1 MTDLDIL
8 NYFLSQLV
16 NGLKLGS
23 VYAMVAIGYSMVY
36 GILRLINF
44 AHGDIMTVGVYT
56 ILVLMTTF
64 GMPLWSTVLI
74 AIVIAVAVGLSAERV
89 AYRPLR
95 TAGEESTLVSS
106 LAVSIF
112 LQNLMVMIFSPQR
125 KAFQL
130 PENLTVLHQIGSIK
144 LSTMNII
151 TFISVFLILIV
162 LSYVIKK
169 TRIGM
174 AMRACSDNMNASKLM
189 GININV
195 VIVAAFAIG
204 SALAALSGLML
215 AGEYKTIDPLM
226 GFIPGLKAFCA
237 AVLGGIGRLEGAVL
251 GGFIMG
257 IAEMLF
263 AGLMPTEITPYRDA
277 FVFLLLI
284 VVLLIRPNGILGSKD
299 GGRS

>member
-1 MTDLDIL
+1 MFTFE
-8 NYFLSQLV
+8 YFLSQLF

-56 ILVLMTTF
+56 ILVLTTAF
-64 GMPLWSTVLI
+64 GMPLWITVIFSVLVSI
-74 AIVIAVAVGLSAERV
+74 LVGLAAERI

-95 TAGEESTLVSS
+95 DAGEETTLISS
-106 LAVSIF
+106 LAVSI
-112 LQNLMVMIFSPQR
+112 LIQNLLVMIFSPQR
-125 KAFQL
+125 VAFHL
-130 PENLTVLHQIGSIK
+130 PEYLSKLYTFGTVR
-144 LSTMNII
+144 LSAMNII
-151 TFISVFLILIV
+151 TFISVFVILII
-162 LSYVIKK
+162 LSYMIKYTK
-169 TRIGM
+169 IGM
-174 AMRACSDNMNASKLM
+174 AMRACSDNMNAAKLM
-189 GININV
+189 GININTVV
-195 VIVAAFAIG
+195 VIAFIIG

-226 GFIPGLKAFCA
+226 GFVPGLKAFSA
-237 AVLGGIGRLEGAVL
+237 AVLGGIGSLSGAVL
-251 GGFIMG
+251 GGFILG

-284 VVLLIRPNGILGSKD
+284 LVLLIKPNGILGSSD

>member
-1 MTDLDIL
+1 MFTFE
-8 NYFLSQLV
+8 YFLSQLF

-56 ILVLMTTF
+56 ILVLSTAF
-64 GMPLWSTVLI
+64 GMPLWATIIISIIISIL
-74 AIVIAVAVGLSAERV
+74 VGLTAERV

-95 TAGEESTLVSS
+95 DAGEETTLISS
-106 LAVSIF
+106 LAVSI
-112 LQNLMVMIFSPQR
+112 LIQNLLVMIFSPQR
-125 KAFQL
+125 VAFHL
-130 PENLTVLHQIGSIK
+130 PEYLSKLHTFGTIR
-144 LSTMNII
+144 LSTINII
-151 TFISVFLILIV
+151 TFISVFVILIA
-162 LSYVIKK
+162 LSYIIKYTK
-169 TRIGM
+169 IGM
-174 AMRACSDNMNASKLM
+174 AMRACSDNMNAAKLM
-189 GININV
+189 GININTV
-195 VIVAAFAIG
+195 VVVAFVIG
-204 SALAALSGLML
+204 SGLAALSGLML

-226 GFIPGLKAFCA
+226 GFVPGLKAFSA
-237 AVLGGIGRLEGAVL
+237 AVLGGIGSLSGAVL
-251 GGFIMG
+251 GGFILG

-284 VVLLIRPNGILGSKD
+284 LVLLIKPNGILGSND

>member
-1 MTDLDIL
+1 MDDFT
-8 NYFLSQLV
+8 YFLSQFV
-16 NGLKLGS
+16 NGVKLGS

-56 ILVLMTTF
+56 ILVLSAAF
-64 GMPLWSTVLI
+64 GMPLWASVVI
-74 AIVIAVAVGLSAERV
+74 SVIIAVLVGLTAERV

-95 TAGEESTLVSS
+95 SAGEETTLVSS

-112 LQNLMVMIFSPQR
+112 LQNLLVMIFSPQR
-125 KAFQL
+125 KAFHL
-130 PENLTVLHQIGSIK
+130 PDYLSTLHTFGTIK

-151 TFISVFLILIV
+151 TFIAVFLILII
-162 LSYVIKK
+162 LSYIIKN

-189 GININV
+189 GINITS
-195 VIVAAFAIG
+195 VIVTAFIIG
-204 SALAALSGLML
+204 SGLAALSGLML

-226 GFIPGLKAFCA
+226 GFVPGLKAFCA
-237 AVLGGIGRLEGAVL
+237 AVLGGIGSLSGAVL
-251 GGFIMG
+251 GGFVLG

-277 FVFLLLI
+277 FVFTLLI
-284 VVLLIRPNGILGSKD
+284 GVLLIRPNGILGSKN

>member
-1 MTDLDIL
+1 MFTFE
-8 NYFLSQLV
+8 YFLSQLV

-56 ILVLMTTF
+56 ILVLTTAF
-64 GMPLWSTVLI
+64 GMPLWITVLI
-74 AIVIAVAVGLSAERV
+74 SIIISVLVGLTAERV

-95 TAGEESTLVSS
+95 DAGEETTLISS
-106 LAVSIF
+106 LAVSI
-112 LQNLMVMIFSPQR
+112 LIQNLLVMIFSPQR
-125 KAFQL
+125 VAFHL
-130 PENLTVLHQIGSIK
+130 PEYLSKLYTFGTVR
-144 LSTMNII
+144 LSTINII
-151 TFISVFLILIV
+151 TFISVFVILIL
-162 LSYVIKK
+162 LSYMIKY

-174 AMRACSDNMNASKLM
+174 AMRACSDNMNAAKLM
-189 GININV
+189 GININTV
-195 VIVAAFAIG
+195 VVVAFIIG
-204 SALAALSGLML
+204 SGLAALSGLML

-226 GFIPGLKAFCA
+226 GFVPGLKAFSA
-237 AVLGGIGRLEGAVL
+237 AVLGGIGSLSGAVL
-251 GGFIMG
+251 GGFILG
-257 IAEMLF
+257 VAEMLF

-284 VVLLIRPNGILGSKD
+284 LVLLIKPNGILGSSD

>member
-1 MTDLDIL
+1 MEQAI
-8 NYFLSQLV
+8 YFLSQFV

-56 ILVLMTTF
+56 ILVLSTAF
-64 GMPLWSTVLI
+64 GMPLWAAV
-74 AIVIAVAVGLSAERV
+74 AISIIMAVAVGLTAERL

-95 TAGEESTLVSS
+95 SEGEETTLISS

-112 LQNLMVMIFSPQR
+112 IQNLMMMLFSPQR
-125 KAFQL
+125 KAFHL
-130 PENLTVLHQIGSIK
+130 PERLTILHSVGTVK

-151 TFISVFLILIV
+151 TFISVFIIL
-162 LSYVIKK
+162 LALTYVIKK

-189 GININV
+189 GINITTV
-195 VIVAAFAIG
+195 VVTAFIIG
-204 SALAALSGLML
+204 SSLAALSGLML

-226 GFIPGLKAFCA
+226 GFVPGLKAFCA
-237 AVLGGIGRLEGAVL
+237 AVLGGIGNLGGAVL
-251 GGFIMG
+251 GGFVLG

-263 AGLMPTEITPYRDA
+263 AGLMPTGITPYRDA
-277 FVFLLLI
+277 FVFTVLI
-284 VVLLIRPNGILGSKD
+284 GVLLVRPNGILGTRE

>member
-1 MTDLDIL
+1 MFTFE
-8 NYFLSQLV
+8 YFLSQLF

-56 ILVLMTTF
+56 ILVLTTAF
-64 GMPLWSTVLI
+64 GMPLWVTIIIS
-74 AIVIAVAVGLSAERV
+74 VIISILVGLTAERV

-95 TAGEESTLVSS
+95 DAGEETTLISS
-106 LAVSIF
+106 LAVSI
-112 LQNLMVMIFSPQR
+112 LIQNLLVMIFSPQR
-125 KAFQL
+125 VAFHL
-130 PENLTVLHQIGSIK
+130 PEYLSKLYTFGTIR
-144 LSTMNII
+144 LSTINII
-151 TFISVFLILIV
+151 TFISVFVILIA
-162 LSYVIKK
+162 LSYIIKYTK
-169 TRIGM
+169 IGM
-174 AMRACSDNMNASKLM
+174 AMRACSDNMNAAKLM
-189 GININV
+189 GININTV
-195 VIVAAFAIG
+195 VVVAFVIG
-204 SALAALSGLML
+204 SGLAALSGLML

-226 GFIPGLKAFCA
+226 GFVPGLKAFSA
-237 AVLGGIGRLEGAVL
+237 AVLGGIGSLSGAVL
-251 GGFIMG
+251 GGFILG

-284 VVLLIRPNGILGSKD
+284 LVLLIKPNGILGSND

>member
-1 MTDLDIL
+1 MEELT
-8 NYFLSQLV
+8 YFISQLV

-23 VYAMVAIGYSMVY
+23 VYAIVAIGYSMVY

-56 ILVLMTTF
+56 ILVLMTAF
-64 GMPLWSTVLI
+64 GMPLWITVIISIFI
-74 AIVIAVAVGLSAERV
+74 AIAVGLIAERV

-95 TAGEESTLVSS
+95 SAGEETTLVSS

-112 LQNLMVMIFSPQR
+112 IQNLMVMLFSPQR
-125 KAFQL
+125 RAFHLPDYLTQL
-130 PENLTVLHQIGSIK
+130 HEVGTIR

-151 TFISVFLILIV
+151 TFVAVIVVLLV
-162 LSYVIKK
+162 LSYVIKNTK
-169 TRIGM
+169 IGM
-174 AMRACSDNMNASKLM
+174 AMRACSDNMNAAKLM
-189 GININV
+189 GININTIV
-195 VIVAAFAIG
+195 VIAFIIG
-204 SALAALSGLML
+204 SGLAALSGLML

-226 GFIPGLKAFCA
+226 GFVPGLKAFCA
-237 AVLGGIGRLEGAVL
+237 AVLGGIGSLGGAVL

-263 AGLMPTEITPYRDA
+263 AGLMPTEITAYRDA
-277 FVFLLLI
+277 FVFALLI
-284 VVLLIRPNGILGSKD
+284 IVLLIRPNGILGTKD

>member
-1 MTDLDIL
+1 MEQAI
-8 NYFLSQLV
+8 YFLSQFV

-56 ILVLMTTF
+56 ILVLSTAF
-64 GMPLWSTVLI
+64 GMPLWAAV
-74 AIVIAVAVGLSAERV
+74 AISIIMAVAVGLTAERL

-95 TAGEESTLVSS
+95 SEGEETTLISS

-112 LQNLMVMIFSPQR
+112 IQNLMMMLFSPQR
-125 KAFQL
+125 KAFHL
-130 PENLTVLHQIGSIK
+130 PGRLTILHSVGTVK

-151 TFISVFLILIV
+151 TFISVFIIL
-162 LSYVIKK
+162 LALTYVIKK

-189 GININV
+189 GINITTV
-195 VIVAAFAIG
+195 VVTAFIIG
-204 SALAALSGLML
+204 SSLAALSGLML

-226 GFIPGLKAFCA
+226 GFVPGLKAFCA
-237 AVLGGIGRLEGAVL
+237 AVLGGIGNLGGAVL
-251 GGFIMG
+251 GGFVLG

-263 AGLMPTEITPYRDA
+263 AGLMPTGITPYRDA
-277 FVFLLLI
+277 FVFTVLI
-284 VVLLIRPNGILGSKD
+284 GVLLVRPNGILGTRE